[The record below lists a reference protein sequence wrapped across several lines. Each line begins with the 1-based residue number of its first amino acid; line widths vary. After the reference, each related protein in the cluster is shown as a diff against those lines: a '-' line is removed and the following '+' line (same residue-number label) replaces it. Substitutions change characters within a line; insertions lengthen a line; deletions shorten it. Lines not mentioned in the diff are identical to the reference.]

1 MSEIAKRLRDR
12 RLGVWN
18 QARELSDKAA
28 EENRAFSSE
37 EQGTWDAFNSELDA
51 LDKRIGAVLEQEKR
65 AKEAD
70 AAFDALMGKPKTG
83 PDGQRDSGGQSGRGD
98 AELRAFLRGEH
109 GAPRT
114 YDVMPTPETVPT
126 SQRDLSKLT
135 NAAGAF
141 TVPTTFYNQLVE
153 HMIEVSGLL
162 QAGPTVLNTTSGENI
177 QIPKTLT
184 HTPSPAIVLEAGA
197 ILESDGTF
205 GQTTLGAFKY
215 GRMVQ
220 VSRELVSD
228 MGVDLEGYLAKAAG
242 RALGNAFGADMIT
255 GAGTTTPRGVIVD
268 ANAGVTGPVGTTTTF
283 GNQAT
288 VGMGFDLLISL
299 YHSVISPYR
308 MSKSCAWL
316 MNDTTASLV
325 RRIKNTNGDYVWQPS
340 TQIGLPDSILGKPVY
355 IDPFVA
361 SPAASAESIAFGDWS
376 AYYVRYA
383 GPIRFERSDE
393 FAFANDLVSFR
404 ALLRADG
411 ALVDLTGAIKTF
423 THSAI

>member
-12 RLGVWN
+12 RLNVWN
-18 QARELSDKAA
+18 DARGLADGAA
-28 EENRAFSSE
+28 EANRSFTAE
-37 EQGTWDAFNSELDA
+37 EQGTWDALNSELDA

-65 AKEAD
+65 AKDAD
-70 AAFDALMGKPKTG
+70 LAYDNLIGKPIERGQQK
-83 PDGQRDSGGQSGRGD
+83 PDRADS
-98 AELRAFLRGEH
+98 ELRSFLRGEP

-114 YDVMPTPETVPT
+114 FDVTPTPDAVPTSYRDLTKLTDAAGKFTVPT
-126 SQRDLSKLT
+126 S
-135 NAAGAF
+135 
-141 TVPTTFYNQLVE
+141 FYNQLVE
-153 HMIEVSGLL
+153 HMIEVSGIL
-162 QAGPTVLNTTSGENI
+162 QAGPTILNTTSGENI

-220 VSRELVSD
+220 VSRELVTD
-228 MGVDLEGYLAKAAG
+228 TGVDLQGYLAKAAG
-242 RALGNAFGADMIT
+242 RALGNAFGADMVT
-255 GAGTTTPRGVIVD
+255 GPGTTTPRGVIVD
-268 ANAGVTGPVGTTTTF
+268 ANAGATGPVGTTTTF

-288 VGMGFDLLISL
+288 VGQGFDLIISL

-308 MSKSCAWL
+308 MSRSCGWV

-340 TQIGLPDSILGKPVY
+340 TQVGQPDSILGKPVF
-355 IDPFVA
+355 IDPFLA

-376 AYYVRYA
+376 AYFVRYA

-404 ALLRADG
+404 ALLRADA